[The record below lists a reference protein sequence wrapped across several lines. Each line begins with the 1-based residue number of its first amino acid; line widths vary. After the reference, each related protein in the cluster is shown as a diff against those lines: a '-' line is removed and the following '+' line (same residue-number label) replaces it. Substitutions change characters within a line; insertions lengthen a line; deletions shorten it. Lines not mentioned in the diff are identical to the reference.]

1 MVVALGN
8 CAERIG
14 GWGEPERKCAA
25 THQGGAG
32 SRDGPGQGVRLK
44 GAIRVGRGRI
54 RAHETDRSLERQ
66 EGLAQKQR
74 REDADE
80 ACELAK
86 IEKDGEAPVHDLREL
101 GRRVRQATDDG
112 PDELIIHDTHDARVR
127 VPGGG
132 ARGSARQHSS
142 ITRDKINGFVS
153 QRFCLRIFAQSLL
166 APFSSFHLADASP
179 VPPNLS
185 ASVASPRPTRSPAR
199 AISLLHLCD
208 IQIVRTNARHRAR
221 VVVGPLPD
229 PPVPSTPTEED
240 RGASDGRLAPVRET
254 LRRCE
259 RLRLYTLF
267 PPLPRR
273 DHARSSARIFL
284 RVYERTLP
292 VV

>member
-14 GWGEPERKCAA
+14 GWGERERECAA

-80 ACELAK
+80 ACDLAK
-86 IEKDGEAPVHDLREL
+86 IEKDGQAPVHDLREL

-112 PDELIIHDTHDARVR
+112 PDELVIHDTHDARVR

-132 ARGSARQHSS
+132 ARGSAHRRR
-142 ITRDKINGFVS
+142 TTNRDDDTVDTVDATASGQIFHQRVNNGFGFVRAARGG
-153 QRFCLRIFAQSLL
+153 QH
-166 APFSSFHLADASP
+166 APTHHS
-179 VPPNLS
+179 
-185 ASVASPRPTRSPAR
+185 
-199 AISLLHLCD
+199 CC
-208 IQIVRTNARHRAR
+208 AR
-221 VVVGPLPD
+221 V
-229 PPVPSTPTEED
+229 
-240 RGASDGRLAPVRET
+240 RRLASSDA
-254 LRRCE
+254 
-259 RLRLYTLF
+259 
-267 PPLPRR
+267 LPR
-273 DHARSSARIFL
+273 AGNQSPTC
-284 RVYERTLP
+284 V
-292 VV
+292 